1 MKVYLPS
8 NVRPLLG
15 DISKYR
21 YIILYGGR
29 GSSKSHT
36 IAIVLLIFA
45 ATKKLRILC
54 VREFMGTMKE
64 SCHKLLCDYID
75 KLGLTNF
82 YDTTNNR
89 IVGQNGSEFI
99 FMGIRQNPQSVKSL
113 EGVHICWGEEA
124 QTMSSESL
132 EMLIPTIRVEGSQL
146 WFSMNPDD
154 ESDPVYQLILNPPP
168 NTLLININYT
178 DNPFCPQTL
187 IDEAEY
193 MKDID
198 YERYQHVWMGEPLK
212 LSDAVIFRNKFE
224 VRNFEVPASAQFRQG
239 VDFGYT
245 DALAATQSYI
255 EGEYLYICGEAGGTN
270 IDTESM
276 PQKLIDGIPD
286 FKKWKVY
293 GDSADPKAIIY
304 LRNRGFRVEKVK
316 KGPNSVLDGINYLK
330 SFRRIFIHPSCV
342 NTINEFNNY
351 KWETDRMTGEIIA
364 KPEDKNNHWIDSL
377 RYAYENIALNNG
389 LTLDQWKTFNGAS
402 QRI

>member
-1 MKVYLPS
+1 
-8 NVRPLLG
+8 
-15 DISKYR
+15 
-21 YIILYGGR
+21 
-29 GSSKSHT
+29 
-36 IAIVLLIFA
+36 
-45 ATKKLRILC
+45 
-54 VREFMGTMKE
+54 MGTMKE